1 MFRISLIFSIILF
14 GFLYIFFIPPEPI
27 LFKMFMKVIP
37 MALIIVLAFQT
48 KTLLPGVYK
57 KWILFGLAVCMIA
70 DAVIYWFLPG
80 LITFFIGHILYIVA
94 FQHIWQR
101 QIPKWV
107 AALLLLY
114 GVFMAIWLV
123 GAQIKNNETIL
134 AFAILAYIIV
144 ILIMGWHAMATR
156 LPLAIIGALLFI
168 ISDSFLAIDR
178 FIEPLPYRDALV
190 MITYYTA
197 QLFIAKSIGSRFLKH
212 SVNRRNLIR

>member
-48 KTLLPGVYK
+48 KTLLPSVYK